1 MPEEVLIPKLIRT
14 YEKIASSDV
23 ETWLKVKE
31 METKKKKQKKKKDDP
46 RTIAF
51 NAKHN
56 LDDVLDIPDYPRK
69 YEFGKPFLPD
79 WLLVAV
85 PGEWRRF
92 HSWYLKA
99 VRLGV
104 EIITA

>member
-51 NAKHN
+51 NAKLN
-56 LDDVLDIPDYPRK
+56 LDDVLDIPDYLRK
-69 YEFGKPFLPD
+69 Y
-79 WLLVAV
+79 
-85 PGEWRRF
+85 
-92 HSWYLKA
+92 
-99 VRLGV
+99 
-104 EIITA
+104 